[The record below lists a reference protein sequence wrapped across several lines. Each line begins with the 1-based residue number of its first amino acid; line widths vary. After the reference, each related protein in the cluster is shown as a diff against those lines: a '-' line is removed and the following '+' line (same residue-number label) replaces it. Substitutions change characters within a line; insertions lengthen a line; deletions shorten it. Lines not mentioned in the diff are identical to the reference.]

1 MNTQTVN
8 TVVKSLFIICL
19 NVLVY
24 RFFIASLFLSAC
36 NIFCGFITLG
46 TAKKNLAYIL
56 YILYMHT

>member
-24 RFFIASLFLSAC
+24 RFFTASLFLSAC

-46 TAKKNLAYIL
+46 TAKK
-56 YILYMHT
+56 T